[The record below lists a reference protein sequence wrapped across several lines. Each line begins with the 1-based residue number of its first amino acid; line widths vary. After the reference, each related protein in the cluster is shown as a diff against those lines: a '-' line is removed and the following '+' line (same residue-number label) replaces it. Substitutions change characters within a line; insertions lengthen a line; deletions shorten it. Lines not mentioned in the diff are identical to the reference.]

1 MTDDAHKTAAEAA
14 RAAIWSLV
22 NMEQPPAID
31 PAACGEW
38 AAVVTAI
45 LQAPDLAG
53 RKQVY
58 TALTAKDSGLIRLMA
73 SDSPDA
79 WHVYT
84 LADAYAG
91 RPAMQY
97 IVAGLFPLPSL
108 SIVYA
113 PPGCFKSL
121 FLADMA
127 ACVAAGLTWLP
138 TLPGKSDN
146 AQRTTMQAPALWLD
160 FDNGPRTMHERIEA
174 VARAHDLPPEAPLY
188 YVSMPSPWLDAGDYI
203 AVAAVGE
210 LIRRYGAKVVMID
223 NLRDV
228 SGKVDE
234 NSAEMGNVMS
244 NFRRLAEDTGA
255 AVILVHHQRKQNG
268 TAGRAGD
275 TLRGHSSIE
284 AAIDLALLLER
295 EEYADSIKV
304 KATKVRGP
312 DVLPFGAI
320 FTYEHRP
327 GTRELQTAMFYGLDA
342 EDLASNAAIRRAI
355 LEAAATPR
363 NKGDLVTAVKEVLA
377 GVGVQRIR
385 MQIDRLAA
393 EGSLTM
399 TLKDHGAQVYGLPRE
414 KDRLEVELV

>member
-1 MTDDAHKTAAEAA
+1 MTDDARKSTAEAA

-22 NMEQPPAID
+22 NTEQPPVID
-31 PAACGEW
+31 PAACGDW
-38 AAVVTAI
+38 AGHVTAI
-45 LQAPDLAG
+45 LAAPDLAG

-58 TALTAKDSGLIRLMA
+58 AALTAKDAGLIRLMA
-73 SDSPDA
+73 SDSPDG

-84 LADAYAG
+84 LADAYAP
-91 RPAMQY
+91 RPPVQY

-113 PPGCFKSL
+113 PPGCFKTL

-127 ACVAAGLTWLP
+127 AAVAAGRPWLP
-138 TLPGKSDN
+138 PLPGKNDN
-146 AQRTTMQAPALWLD
+146 AQRATMQAPALWCD

-174 VARAHDLPPEAPLY
+174 VARARELPPDAPLY

-244 NFRRLAEDTGA
+244 NFRRLAEETGA
-255 AVILVHHQRKQNG
+255 AVILVHHQRKQNS

-275 TLRGHSSIE
+275 SLRGHSSIE

-312 DVLPFGAI
+312 DVLPFGAV
-320 FTYEHRP
+320 FTFEWKT
-327 GTRELQTAMFYGLDA
+327 GTRDLQTAMFYGLDA

-355 LEAAATPR
+355 LEEAATPH
-363 NKGDLVTAVKEVLA
+363 NKTELVAAVKEILA
-377 GVGVQRIR
+377 GVGVNRIR

-393 EGSLTM
+393 EGTLTM
-399 TLKDHGAQVYGLPRE
+399 TLGAHGAQVYGLPKE